1 MRPWEITFEAVL
13 GDAVWVQPHSSAACM
28 NHCLIV
34 NSKRTY
40 TIRNFF
46 WHATVTRKEA
56 FQYCTR
62 NLALFLPLSQE
73 LAGLSLA
80 AVDNLPEE
88 IVGWRWY
95 SSSRRRYKAEAYIYS
110 ITLKRPSSPWTI
122 VAAQFKCKV
131 TSIFMF
137 YHPWIPLL
145 SPLIL
150 GLPAVLLVSKSWVYG
165 TLHTSAGNR
174 YAINGSWSTSKH
186 LSRH

>member
-1 MRPWEITFEAVL
+1 MLFGYSRIRVL
-13 GDAVWVQPHSSAACM
+13 HIWI
-28 NHCLIV
+28 IV
-34 NSKRTY
+34 SQWTEREHTRY
-40 TIRNFF
+40 EFF
-46 WHATVTRKEA
+46 LRATVKRKEA
-56 FQYCTR
+56 FQYCMR

-95 SSSRRRYKAEAYIYS
+95 SSSRRRYDKAEAYIYS
-110 ITLKRPSSPWTI
+110 ITQKRPSSPWTI

-131 TSIFMF
+131 TSIYMF
-137 YHPWIPLL
+137 YYPWIPLL

-174 YAINGSWSTSKH
+174 YAISGSWSTSKH